1 MNASEFHICLTERAN
16 ANADC
21 GDTRG
26 GASHCDLLL
35 LLEHSAREQETKA
48 TKPGTVLTVSEN
60 AGLHAQALFMHG
72 AAQGGSA
79 ASFSPQSLQ
88 TLDLLGHARLH
99 ACLTAD
105 GKVTDPI

>member
-1 MNASEFHICLTERAN
+1 MNASEFHVCLTERAN

-21 GDTRG
+21 GDRRG

-60 AGLHAQALFMHG
+60 ASLHAQALFMHG

-79 ASFSPQSLQ
+79 APFSPQSLQ
-88 TLDLLGHARLH
+88 TLDLLGQAAVSTCKAARLSD
-99 ACLTAD
+99 C
-105 GKVTDPI
+105 